1 MFVARVVSGI
11 SFLPSEARSS
21 KLNDESGLS
30 TGISLLC
37 WGAPGEYG
45 SGMPTVI

>member
-1 MFVARVVSGI
+1 MDFKEI
-11 SFLPSEARSS
+11 KELIKIF
-21 KLNDESGLS
+21 DESGLS

-45 SGMPTVI
+45 SGMPTVV